1 MRRALTLAATLGL
14 AATGQAAA
22 PFIAYSWDYSEDSA
36 ELCVYSGRLALE
48 QYGFEVTA
56 TGDSEVVG
64 RHGEYKVVVAC
75 LPGRRLVI
83 VAGPNYRQAST
94 YSADLQQAFNP
105 P

>member
-1 MRRALTLAATLGL
+1 MYRALMLAATLGL
-14 AATGQAAA
+14 VATVEAAA
-22 PFIAYSWDYSEDSA
+22 PLVAYSWDYSDDSA
-36 ELCVYSGRLALE
+36 ELCVYSGRVALE

-56 TGDSEVVG
+56 TGSSEVVG

-94 YSADLQQAFNP
+94 YSADLQRLFNP
-105 P
+105 